1 MGDPV
6 AGNIFKS
13 NAVLWVAPVGTALPN
28 PNDIAAGAD
37 WGAAWDRVG
46 FTAGP
51 VTVAY
56 DHTESEF
63 TVEEILASV
72 ARMTTGEGL
81 KVETTLAELT
91 ATYLQL
97 GLEGAVATTAAASG
111 VAGREDLV
119 VGNAAHRTVRAFGIE
134 GQYVDGSGNTLPL
147 RFFIYRATCHINA
160 ALEFSKHEDKYTGI
174 PIQILGLG
182 DPDNSGR
189 LFAFQRVTAPELP

>member
-13 NAVLWVAPVGTALPN
+13 NAVIWVAPLGTALPN
-28 PNDIAAGAD
+28 PNDVLA
-37 WGAAWDRVG
+37 GAAWGGAWSKVG
-46 FTAGP
+46 FTAEP

-56 DHTESEF
+56 DHSEAELR
-63 TVEEILASV
+63 VEEILASV
-72 ARMTTGEGL
+72 ARVKTSEGL

-97 GLEGAVATTAAASG
+97 GLEGNVQTTAAASG
-111 VAGREDLV
+111 VAGVENLV
-119 VGNAAHRTVRAFGIE
+119 VGNAAQLTVRRFGIE
-134 GQYVDGSGNTLPL
+134 GQYVDAAGNTLPL
-147 RFFIYRATCHINA
+147 RLFIYRATCHLNA
-160 ALEFSKHEDKYTGI
+160 SLEFSKQSDSYTGI

-182 DPDNSGR
+182 DPENSGR